1 MTHLTGYLLIIGG
14 TFLTHAVMVI
24 ALVIALVGKKKPG

>member
-24 ALVIALVGKKKPG
+24 ALVTALVR

>member
-14 TFLTHAVMVI
+14 TFLTHAVMVT
-24 ALVIALVGKKKPG
+24 ALVRKKRPGKPG